1 MLVTAVVRKPRR
13 AGRVDVYIDGEV
25 ALELSRE
32 SARKIDLR
40 PGRSIEPQELGAIVA
55 AEHKRQALEASIA
68 LLARR
73 PRSERELRRRLTQRK
88 FPAELIDG
96 TIARLRT
103 LRLIDDEAF
112 AQYWTETR
120 DRISPRGRRLITQ
133 ELRAQ
138 GVDAAAAAAA
148 TEELSDGD
156 AAYRLATVRVR
167 AFASLDYATFRNR
180 LGGFLQ
186 RRGFGWDVARTTV
199 ERCWGELGRAPHED
213 DLPSGIE

>member
-32 SARKIDLR
+32 SARKVDLR
-40 PGRSIEPQELGAIVA
+40 PGRRIEPHELDAIVA
-55 AEHKRQALEASIA
+55 AEQKRQAIDASIA

-73 PRSERELRRRLTQRK
+73 PRSERDLRRRLTQRK
-88 FPAELIDG
+88 FPPEVIDS

-103 LRLIDDEAF
+103 LRLIDDVAF

-120 DRISPRGRRLITQ
+120 DRTSPRGRRMITQ

-138 GVDAAAAAAA
+138 GVDATAAAAA
-148 TEELSDGD
+148 TEQLSDTD
-156 AAYRLATVRVR
+156 AAYRLATGRLR
-167 AFASLDYATFRNR
+167 AFSSLDYATFRNR

-186 RRGFGWDVARTTV
+186 RRGFGWDVARATV
-199 ERCWGELGRAPHED
+199 ERCWCELGRGAHED
-213 DLPSGIE
+213 DLVSGIE